1 MKEQRSFPVL
11 GGPGNSYF
19 QARGWD
25 SSIFQGAGVM
35 VFDLIVVTWFSCF
48 LNVLTEI
55 INVFPVRCST
65 LADKTRVR
73 LSLE

>member
-11 GGPGNSYF
+11 GRPSNSYF
-19 QARGWD
+19 QACDWD

-48 LNVLTEI
+48 LKVFTEI
-55 INVFPVRCST
+55 INVFPVRCSI